1 MPIAVAQAVPYA
13 QAMPMAPAVAV
24 VDPHHVAMAAM
35 QAQIN
40 ALMAERAQGGRVR
53 AEDSDEELEPF
64 APFITSTPFPQGFK
78 VPHLSTYDGTTDPT
92 SHLSTFNVMMRASN
106 VNSELRCMLFPTTLT
121 RPAKSWFDKFR
132 RHSITSWDQ
141 LSADFR
147 KQFRNARTLKPE
159 ASSLANIKQRKDET
173 LKNYLARFS
182 LAAAQTGASMM
193 EAT

>member
-1 MPIAVAQAVPYA
+1 M
-13 QAMPMAPAVAV
+13 
-24 VDPHHVAMAAM
+24 VDPNQAALAAM

-40 ALMAERAQGGRVR
+40 ALREERAQGGRVR

-64 APFITSTPFPQGFK
+64 APCITSIPFPPGFK

-106 VNSELRCMLFPTTLT
+106 MNSELRCMLFPTTLT
-121 RPAKSWFDKFR
+121 GPAKSWFDKFW

-147 KQFRNARTLKPE
+147 KQFRNARTRKPE
-159 ASSLANIKQRKDET
+159 ASSLANIKQRKNET
-173 LKNYLARFS
+173 LKEYLARFR
-182 LAAAQTGASMM
+182 LAAAQA
-193 EAT
+193 